1 MDDEVQIGW
10 KIDPQVRLALRLDRA
25 RTAIEQGDFEAA
37 VMELEELLDEDPK
50 HAEALFLLGEASL
63 EIGDFETAA
72 QAFQSH
78 LQLEPTP
85 TAAAW
90 SGLAVA
96 RFDTCDVEG
105 SAAAAREALRLE
117 ADLGE
122 AWFYLGCALER
133 LPGQGAEALRA
144 LATAQR
150 LDSDAFPFP
159 LQIAEAEWQGLVSK
173 ASTLLPRSLREFW
186 GEVPVVLSD
195 WPDLVELRAAEPP
208 ITPTVTGLYQ
218 GVPPEEE
225 EQGWDE
231 RPESLRLFT
240 KNLER
245 SPSREAVVEAIART
259 LDHEARDWLG
269 LGPDDPV

>member
-10 KIDPQVRLALRLDRA
+10 NIDPDVRTELRLDRA

-37 VMELEELLDEDPK
+37 VMELEELLDEAPE
-50 HAEALFLLGEASL
+50 HAEALFLLGEAAL

-72 QAFQSH
+72 AAFHSH
-78 LQLEPTP
+78 LHHETTPTP
-85 TAAAW
+85 AAW

-96 RFDTCDVEG
+96 RFDTCDIEG
-105 SAAAAREALRLE
+105 SAAAAREALALDPGL
-117 ADLGE
+117 AE

-133 LPGQGAEALRA
+133 LPGQGSEALRA

-150 LDSDAFPFP
+150 LDGDSFPFP

-173 ASTLLPRSLREFW
+173 ASTLLPRALREFW
-186 GEVPVVLSD
+186 GEVPVHLSD
-195 WPDLVELRAAEPP
+195 WPDLAELRAAEPP

-218 GVPPEEE
+218 GTPPDEEDA
-225 EQGWDE
+225 WDY
-231 RPESLRLFT
+231 RPEALRLFT